1 MIRASELPDFPAW
14 QASVPASSARRVLAL
29 AAAALLL
36 TAVAASAQQEVKPK
50 AAATG
55 APAKAAPAKPAATP
69 TAAKSTTAAAS
80 ASKPKPGAPAGVG
93 QPMQLATFG
102 DWGAYASDT
111 AKGKVCYALSQPRE
125 RLPAGLN
132 RDPAYLFISSR
143 PTEGVRN
150 EVSVVTGFPTKDGG
164 DGEAAI
170 AGQSFALVTKGPS
183 AWLKNAAEDPNLV
196 EAMKK
201 GQSMTLK
208 TISKKGNANTDRYSL
223 SGFAQAL
230 ERVRKDCP

>member
-1 MIRASELPDFPAW
+1 M
-14 QASVPASSARRVLAL
+14 V

-36 TAVAASAQQEVKPK
+36 TTVAALAQQEVKPK
-50 AAATG
+50 PAAAS
-55 APAKAAPAKPAATP
+55 AKPAQSTSAQTKP
-69 TAAKSTTAAAS
+69 PPAKSGTPAAS
-80 ASKPKPGAPAGVG
+80 ASKPKTGVAGAG
-93 QPMQLATFG
+93 QPMLLATFG

-111 AKGKVCYALSQPRE
+111 DKGKVCYALSQPRE

-164 DGEAAI
+164 GGEATI
-170 AGQSFALVTKGPS
+170 AGASFALVTKGAS
-183 AWLKNAAEDPNLV
+183 AWLKNAAEDPSLV

-208 TISKKGNANTDRYSL
+208 TTSKKGNANTDRYSL